1 MVAIGAVL
9 VVVSLSVL
17 ATRVGALA
25 LEATGLSSDAAR
37 FQAQSMFTGV
47 GFTTSEAESITGD
60 PARRR
65 VASWLMLLGNAG
77 IVSVIAS
84 LVLGFSEA
92 GPRQA
97 TQRIG
102 VLVVG
107 LLLVL
112 VLVRSDGFARL
123 LRQRLERVL
132 ARWTAADIRDYTR
145 LLGITGEYAVQESV
159 VAPDDWLAGRE
170 LRELDL
176 PSEGVVVLGVRRRE
190 GTYLGAPGAGTRL
203 EAGDVVLLY
212 GHEEQL
218 ADLGTRPAG
227 DEGEQRR
234 SRSVHEH
241 ERRRARQEQQ
251 EQADG
256 R

>member
-25 LEATGLSSDAAR
+25 LEATGLSADAAR

-47 GFTTSEAESITGD
+47 GYTTSEAESVMGD

-77 IVSVIAS
+77 IVSIIAS
-84 LVLGFSEA
+84 LVLGFSAA

-97 TQRIG
+97 AQRIG
-102 VLVVG
+102 VLVIG
-107 LLLVL
+107 LAVVL
-112 VLVRSDGFARL
+112 ALVRSDRVARL
-123 LRQRLERVL
+123 LRRRLERLL

-145 LLGITGEYAVQESV
+145 LLGITGDYAVQESV
-159 VAPDDWLAGRE
+159 VGAEDWLAGRE
-170 LRELDL
+170 LEELDL
-176 PSEGVVVLGVRRRE
+176 PGEGVVVLGVRRHD
-190 GTYLGAPGAGTRL
+190 GTYIGAPGATTRL
-203 EAGDVVLLY
+203 EAEDVVLLY

-241 ERRRARQEQQ
+241 ERRRARE
-251 EQADG
+251 EEAD
-256 R
+256 RR

>member
-17 ATRVGALA
+17 ATRIGSLA

-77 IVSVIAS
+77 IVSIIAS
-84 LVLGFSEA
+84 LVLGFSAADPREA
-92 GPRQA
+92 A
-97 TQRIG
+97 QRIG

-107 LLLVL
+107 LLLLL
-112 VLVRSDGFARL
+112 VLIRSNRVARF
-123 LRQRLERVL
+123 LRRRLEQRL

-145 LLGITGEYAVQESV
+145 LLGITDQYAVQESV
-159 VAPDDWLAGRE
+159 VAADDWLAGHR
-170 LRELDL
+170 LQELDL
-176 PSEGVVVLGVRRRE
+176 PGEGVLVLGVRRRD
-190 GTYLGAPGAGTRL
+190 GSYVGAPGAGTRL
-203 EAGDVVLLY
+203 QAGDVVLLY
-212 GHEEQL
+212 GHEDQL
-218 ADLGTRPAG
+218 VDLGSRPAG
-227 DEGEQRR
+227 DEGDQRR
-234 SRSVHEH
+234 SRSVREH
-241 ERRRARQEQQ
+241 QERRTRE
-251 EQADG
+251 EHG
-256 R
+256 G